1 MPIVPFAATATDG
14 TNACRLAAGM
24 FSGVRFTRIGADQE
38 KPPSAD
44 IEKAMSLYWK
54 LEKRPSSQTAYRLPF
69 RISTENEGLV
79 GSCMNCPVSRSMTR
93 VSPSGRYSGVI
104 AMAST
109 GEDQIWP

>member
-1 MPIVPFAATATDG
+1 
-14 TNACRLAAGM
+14 M

-69 RISTENEGLV
+69 RISTANDGFV
-79 GSCMNCPVSRSMTR
+79 TSFTNCPVSG
-93 VSPSGRYSGVI
+93 SPTSGAYSGVI
-104 AMAST
+104 VTKVT
-109 GEDQIWP
+109 GVDQLWPWSVERSSCRVVCVIGPLGCCT